1 MPSIYDYA
9 TGPDAELGPP
19 PDAWVLRGQASNLPY
34 IAGFDNWLSRGILD
48 VIEPIADHYDTTD
61 SGSWLADTIYPM
73 AGYVSGDI
81 TGIYLSRGT
90 SPGTVGVRLHTKGND
105 LQLFVEESGGTDR
118 HNWLFKD
125 DGTLQI
131 ANTLGV
137 YGFLAGLDATS
148 KLRYGY
154 ASTYPTFRMDFDV
167 IRGGWTTPGPTST
180 SVIDW
185 NDSGSTADLYST
197 HGSSATATAVCP
209 LQLSFDL
216 GRTTETVYE
225 LMELTGRIN
234 VAGSATGITVDVMR
248 RSATDLTGY
257 TSIMSIASVSG
268 TSATVTSTTGA
279 PIVLDTSQYVY
290 QLRITVAGAGTS
302 TANKGQ
308 VDRLYLKIRKRAV
321 E

>member
-154 ASTYPTFRMDFDV
+154 ASTYPTFRMDVDPF
-167 IRGGWTTPGPTST
+167 RGGWTVRHPEMCAITWDSDEAILGGLDAEV
-180 SVIDW
+180 SVFDDYARFPL
-185 NDSGSTADLYST
+185 NLPHDL
-197 HGSSATATAVCP
+197 A
-209 LQLSFDL
+209 
-216 GRTTETVYE
+216 RTTETVYE
-225 LMELTGRIN
+225 LMELTGILRCTGASLCQ
-234 VAGSATGITVDVMR
+234 VAVMR
-248 RSATDLTGY
+248 AAVADLSSPTAIMTISTAT
-257 TSIMSIASVSG
+257 SG
-268 TSATVTSTTGA
+268 TVTSTSGA
-279 PIVLDTSQYVY
+279 PIVLDPSQYVY
-290 QLRITVAGAGTS
+290 YLEWTGESIGDGGTQVVAI
-302 TANKGQ
+302 N
-308 VDRLYLKIRKRAV
+308 RLYLKIRKRAV